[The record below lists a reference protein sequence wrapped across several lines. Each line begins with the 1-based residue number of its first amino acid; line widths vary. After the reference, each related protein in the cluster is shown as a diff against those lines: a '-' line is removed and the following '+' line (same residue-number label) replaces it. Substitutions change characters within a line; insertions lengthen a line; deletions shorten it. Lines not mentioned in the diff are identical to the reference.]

1 MSNTLRALMET
12 AHNTKQMGN
21 VSHET
26 EIKRN
31 DRNGKQSNRKTERKS
46 GELMQMQ
53 HNSETYE

>member
-21 VSHET
+21 VSRET

-31 DRNGKQSNRKTERKS
+31 DRNGKQSNRKTE
-46 GELMQMQ
+46 
-53 HNSETYE
+53 